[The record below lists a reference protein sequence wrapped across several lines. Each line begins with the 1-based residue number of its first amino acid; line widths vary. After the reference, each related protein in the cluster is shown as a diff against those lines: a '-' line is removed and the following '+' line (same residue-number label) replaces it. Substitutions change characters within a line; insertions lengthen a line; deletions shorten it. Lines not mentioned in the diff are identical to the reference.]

1 MYLINDLIQFQLIV
15 NGPIGTYLKGV
26 PKHVVED
33 IKPQNEDI
41 ASNPKMGGNLAL
53 ENQLDLKIVIL
64 KIAPQVILVT
74 LNQLDYFYLK
84 VKCATE
90 IHWRQKLAHIGIV
103 Y

>member
-1 MYLINDLIQFQLIV
+1 M
-15 NGPIGTYLKGV
+15 KSV

-53 ENQLDLKIVIL
+53 ENQLDM
-64 KIAPQVILVT
+64 KIAILNIAQVILVT

-84 VKCATE
+84 VRCATE
-90 IHWRQKLAHIGIV
+90 IHWTQKSGCNIFRV
-103 Y
+103 F